1 MKPIVNPSI
10 FVVPMI
16 INVSVWVKSIA
27 TATGIARP
35 ISEIHTEMEIYTFVK
50 NKFDSIRF

>member
-1 MKPIVNPSI
+1 MKSIVSTSK
-10 FVVPMI
+10 FDVPLL
-16 INVSVWVKSIA
+16 INFSVWVKSIA

>member
-1 MKPIVNPSI
+1 MKSMVSTSK
-10 FVVPMI
+10 FDVPLL
-16 INVSVWVKSIA
+16 INFSVWVKSIA

-50 NKFDSIRF
+50 NKI